1 VARRGA
7 GTNDRRGGTPHEAAS
22 RPRRRD
28 FGRTARPAG
37 LRRPGHHPH
46 RLDHRRARGAEG
58 AKAGH
63 KDCAEKCVG
72 KGYKLVFY
80 DQSEKKIYKLDDQAT
95 AKSHLGYEVKVT
107 GTVEG
112 DALKVEKIEKAAA

>member
-1 VARRGA
+1 MKLHRALAA
-7 GTNDRRGGTPHEAAS
+7 GTLAALLALPAFAGQAS
-22 RPRRRD
+22 T
-28 FGRTARPAG
+28 RTG
-37 LRRPGHHPH
+37 WITDEHC
-46 RLDHRRARGAEG
+46 GAEG

-80 DQSEKKIYKLDDQAT
+80 DQGEKKIYKLDDQAT